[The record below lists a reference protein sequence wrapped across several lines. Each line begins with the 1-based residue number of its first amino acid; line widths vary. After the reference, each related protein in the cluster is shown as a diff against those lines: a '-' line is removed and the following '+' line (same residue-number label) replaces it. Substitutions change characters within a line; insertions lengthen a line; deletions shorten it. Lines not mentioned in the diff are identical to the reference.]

1 MTSSLTSSCA
11 RHDAPIARG
20 ETNENPR
27 GIPLLALLAED
38 FRTHD
43 GKWSEPGFWAVALHR
58 LGNARMDVRRK
69 ILRAPLSALYAAGF
83 WTIDHIFGIDLSYTV
98 KLGRRVRL
106 WHHGGVVLSARSIG
120 NDVHIRH
127 NTTFG
132 VARKAET
139 WARPIIGDRVDV
151 GVGASILGAVTVG
164 NDCVIGAG
172 AVVVRDVPDG
182 ATAVGVPA
190 RVVAPVL
197 DRSTSEEVEAPSS
210 SGFRFRAVRVG
221 HS

>member
-1 MTSSLTSSCA
+1 MTSSRA
-11 RHDAPIARG
+11 DHDAPIAGG

-27 GIPLLALLAED
+27 GIALLPLLAED
-38 FRTHD
+38 LRTHD
-43 GKWSEPGFWAVALHR
+43 DRWLDVGFWAVALHR
-58 LGNARMDVRRK
+58 LGNARMDVRPRV
-69 ILRAPLSALYAAGF
+69 LRAPLSALYQFAS
-83 WTIDHIFGIDLSYTV
+83 WSMDHVLGIELPYTV

-120 NDVHIRH
+120 DDVHIRH

-132 VARKAET
+132 VARRTEI

-151 GVGASILGAVTVG
+151 GVGAIILGAVTVG

-172 AVVVRDVPDG
+172 AVVVRDIPDG
-182 ATAVGVPA
+182 ATALGVPA
-190 RVVAPVL
+190 RAIGPSLKPPVPEHV
-197 DRSTSEEVEAPSS
+197 EESS
-210 SGFRFRAVRVG
+210 CASGFRFRAVRVG

>member
-1 MTSSLTSSCA
+1 MTSSRA
-11 RHDAPIARG
+11 GHDAPIPGG

-27 GIPLLALLAED
+27 GIALFALLAED
-38 FRTHD
+38 LRTHD
-43 GKWSEPGFWAVALHR
+43 DRWHDVGFWAVALHR
-58 LGNARMDVRRK
+58 VGNARMDVRRK
-69 ILRAPLSALYAAGF
+69 VLRAPLSALYKAGA
-83 WTIDHIFGIDLSYTV
+83 WSMDHVLGIDLPYTV
-98 KLGRRVRL
+98 RLGRRVRL

-120 NDVHIRH
+120 DDVHIRH

-132 VARKAET
+132 VARKTET

-151 GVGASILGAVTVG
+151 GVGATILGAVTVG

-172 AVVVRDVPDG
+172 AVVVRDIPDG
-182 ATAVGVPA
+182 ATALGVPA
-190 RVVAPVL
+190 RVVARPIDRPVPEHV
-197 DRSTSEEVEAPSS
+197 EESPSA